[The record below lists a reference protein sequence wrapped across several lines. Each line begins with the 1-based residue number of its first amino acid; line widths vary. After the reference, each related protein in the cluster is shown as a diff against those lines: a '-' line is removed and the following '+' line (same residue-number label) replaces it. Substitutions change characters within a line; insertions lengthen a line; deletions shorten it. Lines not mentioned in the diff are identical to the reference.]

1 MINIAKYDKLKTS
14 HRTLKILAVL
24 LWIIGGIMLI
34 RKASELL
41 LEAHALQSTSPWI
54 WLASASG
61 ILLGSLKAKYLFRKA
76 CKKNLARIDT
86 LQEPKFW
93 QFYRPNFFLFLAL
106 MIGTGATLSRLAHG
120 NFPFLLS
127 VAVLDLSIA
136 TALLG
141 SSPVFW
147 QEKAFRK

>member
-1 MINIAKYDKLKTS
+1 MINIAKYNRLKTS
-14 HRTLKILAVL
+14 HRTLKILAL
-24 LWIIGGIMLI
+24 LIWLIGGVMLV

-41 LEAHALQSTSPWI
+41 LEAHALRSTSPWVWI
-54 WLASASG
+54 AIVAG

-76 CKKNLARIDT
+76 CKKNLARIDA

-93 QFYRPNFFLFLAL
+93 QFYRPNFFFFLAL

-120 NFPFLLS
+120 NFPFLLG
-127 VAVLDLSIA
+127 VATLDLSIA

-147 QEKAFRK
+147 QEKAFSK

>member
-1 MINIAKYDKLKTS
+1 MINIAKYNGLKTS
-14 HRTLKILAVL
+14 HRTLKILALL
-24 LWIIGGIMLI
+24 LWITGGAMLI

-41 LEAHALQSTSPWI
+41 FEAHALESTSAWI
-54 WLASASG
+54 WLAIVLG
-61 ILLGSLKAKYLFRKA
+61 IILGGLKAKYLFRKA
-76 CKKNLARIDT
+76 CKKNLVRIDT

-120 NFPFLLS
+120 NFPFLLR
-127 VAVLDLSIA
+127 VALLDLSIA

-141 SSPVFW
+141 SSIVFW
-147 QEKAFRK
+147 QEKAISK